1 MANLEAMRTF
11 QRHWTSYCAEERTLA
26 RLCTQLPLDISGLG
40 ARERRL
46 PPFAFSTAAV
56 YDRRALAGAL
66 GPDGAHLGYRVDE
79 GIQWNWWLAYDAWRA
94 VIDERSLLDERAAC
108 IAELAAVAADTQ
120 RALDGDEELARD
132 RSTLRDYAAADAEER
147 SELARMNE
155 QRKKFVEPYEQDE
168 ARRAPWIA
176 HPWRRLKLWFF
187 KSFRMRDELDK
198 IDQKI
203 ADIQAKLDVRER
215 KIGELGDAVA
225 ARTALLEEPFAPQRK
240 RSLEAILS
248 TERELLSLL
257 DHDLA
262 ARDETYEQGSVLA
275 ESFEDGLAHANER
288 EWALLGRWMTE
299 YGARLPEEIVHAR
312 NMVESELVWLE
323 GYAPYG
329 KRYWP
334 LTDRVVAAMEEGRA
348 DTSDLALKLV
358 QGSS

>member
-11 QRHWTSYCAEERTLA
+11 QRHWASYCAEERTLA

-46 PPFAFSTAAV
+46 PPFAVSTAAV

-176 HPWRRLKLWFF
+176 HPWRLVFQ
-187 KSFRMRDELDK
+187 ELSD
-198 IDQKI
+198 
-203 ADIQAKLDVRER
+203 
-215 KIGELGDAVA
+215 
-225 ARTALLEEPFAPQRK
+225 
-240 RSLEAILS
+240 
-248 TERELLSLL
+248 
-257 DHDLA
+257 
-262 ARDETYEQGSVLA
+262 
-275 ESFEDGLAHANER
+275 
-288 EWALLGRWMTE
+288 
-299 YGARLPEEIVHAR
+299 
-312 NMVESELVWLE
+312 
-323 GYAPYG
+323 
-329 KRYWP
+329 
-334 LTDRVVAAMEEGRA
+334 EGRA
-348 DTSDLALKLV
+348 GQDRSEDRRHP
-358 QGSS
+358 S